1 VAIGVVALTEA
12 SLAIVAIVFVFIGAG
27 LMLEAS
33 VLLILESRI
42 GLSSTYA
49 EMDFLWKRGLHSSPE
64 VRENRSLWRFLGS

>member
-1 VAIGVVALTEA
+1 MAIGVVALTEA